1 MACTPE
7 MLFNSFPFLFGF
19 LPLALVL
26 TYLAGR
32 RPTPTLAKLVLA
44 LLSLGFYAWWR
55 PVYLWLLLFS
65 IAFNYAVGDRIQRAH
80 AGGRG
85 EAVRAWLLLGLAV
98 DIGMLG
104 YFKYANFFVDNVGAL
119 TGAHWTL
126 DHVVLPLAI
135 SFYTFQKIAYLVD
148 SARGEAR
155 PMTILDFTLFA
166 AFFPQLIS
174 GPIVHYKE
182 VVPQLQGPL
191 FGKLIW
197 RNILVGLAIM
207 SIGLFK
213 KTVIADT
220 MSGYSDSLFA
230 VADARGSIGLVS
242 GWLAA
247 IVYTFQLYFDF
258 SGYSDMAIGLARMFG
273 VKLPLNFHSPL
284 RSANI
289 ADYWRRW
296 HMTLQRMIYAYVF
309 QPLSLSLIRST
320 WRIGLEG
327 WSAFAVSVGV
337 PTFLTFVIV
346 GVWHGAGWTFVAFG
360 VMHAIYVS
368 LFEIS
373 RERRTQAQRR
383 LRKLG
388 RKLKEPGPA
397 RRAAARAV
405 TLVAIV
411 AANVMF
417 RAKTVG
423 AAASIW
429 AGMAGLG
436 GLAGSAI
443 QWDVW
448 AAVAICAAIVAFF
461 PNTQQI
467 MSRFDPACNWKEWKD
482 VARPPINFV
491 WRPNTAGL
499 IALGVVLF
507 LGVMFIQRG
516 QAVFLYFNF

>member
-1 MACTPE
+1 
-7 MLFNSFPFLFGF
+7 MLFNSFPFLFFF
-19 LPLALVL
+19 LPLALFL
-26 TYLAGR
+26 TYWAGS
-32 RPTPTLAKLVLA
+32 RPTPTLAKATLA
-44 LLSLGFYAWWR
+44 TLSLAFYAWWR

-65 IAFNYAVGDRIQRAH
+65 IAFNYLVGERIQRAVSNEQK
-80 AGGRG
+80 R
-85 EAVRAWLLLGLAV
+85 AVRLWLVFGLLV

-104 YFKYANFFVDNVGAL
+104 YFKYANFLVDNVDAL
-119 TGAHWTL
+119 TGANWTL
-126 DHVVLPLAI
+126 NRIVLPLAI

-155 PMTILDFTLFA
+155 RMTFLDFTLFA
-166 AFFPQLIS
+166 SFFPQLIA

-197 RNILVGLAIM
+197 RNILIGLTIM
-207 SIGLFK
+207 AIGLFK

-220 MSGYSDSLFA
+220 VSGYSDSLYLA
-230 VADARGSIGLVS
+230 ADRHGSMDFTA

-247 IVYTFQLYFDF
+247 ILYTFQVYFDF

-284 RSANI
+284 RAANI

-320 WRIGLEG
+320 WRLGFTG
-327 WSAFAVSVGV
+327 WGAFAVSVGL

-360 VMHAIYVS
+360 TMHAIYVS
-368 LFEIS
+368 LFEIW
-373 RERRTQAQRR
+373 RERRTKLQRR

-388 RKLKEPGPA
+388 KKLSEPGVG
-397 RRAAARAV
+397 RRGAALAL
-405 TLVAIV
+405 TLVAILL
-411 AANVMF
+411 ANVMF
-417 RAKTVG
+417 RARTID
-423 AAASIW
+423 AAVAVW
-429 AGMAGLG
+429 AGMAGLNG
-436 GLAGSAI
+436 GFDDLSSVG
-443 QWDVW
+443 WDVG
-448 AAVAICAAIVAFF
+448 ATVLICAAIVAFF

-467 MSRFDPACNWKEWKD
+467 MSRFDPAFNWKQWRD
-482 VARPPINFV
+482 VAPPLISFQ
-491 WRPNTAGL
+491 WRPNTVGL
-499 IALGVVLF
+499 IAAGVVLF
-507 LGVMFIQRG
+507 FGVMFIQRG
-516 QAVFLYFNF
+516 QAIFLYFNF

>member
-1 MACTPE
+1 

-19 LPLALVL
+19 LPIALVL
-26 TYLAGR
+26 FYWAGR
-32 RPTPTLAKLVLA
+32 RPEPTLAKFTLA
-44 LLSLGFYAWWR
+44 VLSLGFYAWWK

-65 IAFNYAVGDRIQRAH
+65 IAFNYLVGDRIQRAL
-80 AGGRG
+80 AADRKQS
-85 EAVRAWLLLGLAV
+85 VKVWLTFGLLVDVGL
-98 DIGMLG
+98 LG
-104 YFKYANFFVDNVGAL
+104 YFKYANFFVDNVNAL
-119 TGAHWTL
+119 TGANWTL
-126 DHVVLPLAI
+126 AHIVLPLAI

-155 PMTILDFTLFA
+155 PMSILDFTMFA
-166 AFFPQLIS
+166 AFFPQLIA

-191 FGKLIW
+191 FGRLIW

-207 SIGLFK
+207 AIGLFK
-213 KTVIADT
+213 KTVIADSI
-220 MSGYSDSLFA
+220 SGYSDPLYAAAETGAHVGF
-230 VADARGSIGLVS
+230 VS

-247 IVYTFQLYFDF
+247 ILYTGQIYFDF

-284 RSANI
+284 RAANI

-320 WRIGLEG
+320 WRLGLTG
-327 WSAFAVSVGV
+327 WGAFAVSVGL

-346 GVWHGAGWTFVAFG
+346 GIWHGAGWTFVLFG

-368 LFEIS
+368 TFEIW
-373 RERRTQAQRR
+373 RERQTKLQRR

-388 RKLKEPGPA
+388 KKLAEPGAA
-397 RRAAARAV
+397 RRAATQAV
-405 TLVAIV
+405 TLVAILLG
-411 AANVMF
+411 NVMF

-423 AAASIW
+423 AAVSVW
-429 AGMAGLG
+429 SGMAGLRG
-436 GLAGSAI
+436 VFGETGAVG
-443 QWDVW
+443 WDV
-448 AAVAICAAIVAFF
+448 AATVVICAAIVAFF

-467 MSRFDPACNWKEWKD
+467 MSRFDPAYNWKEWSD
-482 VARPPINFV
+482 VARPAIWFT
-491 WRPNTAGL
+491 WRPNTLGL
-499 IALGVVLF
+499 VAVGVALF

-516 QAVFLYFNF
+516 QAIFLYFNF